1 MTSKIQN
8 IAMFAVAAFALVGMM
23 GGSAF
28 AAHTTTLQLV
38 EAEDEGTTTWSSPLW
53 DSIDCPD
60 NITTDT
66 CKHKTKI
73 YNNSGGEK
81 VKVWFNVSGGS
92 APTCDIRV
100 QIYDDDANEVLD
112 WSKSTHSG
120 TSSVAKSF
128 SIAHDDNITTIVT
141 YSNCT

>member
-1 MTSKIQN
+1 MTTKIQN
-8 IAMFAVAAFALVGMM
+8 IAMFAIAAFALGGM
-23 GGSAF
+23 AF
-28 AAHTTTLQLV
+28 APAFAVVTSTSQDVTNTP
-38 EAEDEGTTTWSSPLW
+38 EGQTQWSSPLW
-53 DSIDCPD
+53 ESIDCPY
-60 NITTDT
+60 NLTTDV
-66 CKHKTKI
+66 CKQKTKV

-100 QIYDDDANEVLD
+100 QIIDHQGNMQLD
-112 WSKSTHSG
+112 WTKLNHSG

-128 SIAHDDNITTIVT
+128 SILATDDISTAVT

>member
-1 MTSKIQN
+1 
-8 IAMFAVAAFALVGMM
+8 MFAIAAFAMIGMSM
-23 GGSAF
+23 GPAF
-28 AAHTTTLQLV
+28 AAHTTTIQLV
-38 EAEDEGTTTWSSPLW
+38 EAPDEGQTQWSSPLW

-92 APTCDIRV
+92 GPTCDIRV
-100 QIYDDDANEVLD
+100 QIYDDNANEKLD
-112 WSKSTHSG
+112 WTKSNHSG

-128 SIAHDDNITTIVT
+128 SIAEGDDITTIVT
-141 YSNCT
+141 YSNC

>member
-1 MTSKIQN
+1 MVPAICYPEQT
-8 IAMFAVAAFALVGMM
+8 ALPISCGKL
-23 GGSAF
+23 GRCPS
-28 AAHTTTLQLV
+28 H
-38 EAEDEGTTTWSSPLW
+38 P
-53 DSIDCPD
+53 PD
-60 NITTDT
+60 NLTTDT